1 MSYGLIQDTQEAQN
15 GMESLGEPVD
25 MSADLGRGVEERGE
39 WAWGHR

>member
-1 MSYGLIQDTQEAQN
+1 MSYGLIQDTQEARN

-25 MSADLGRGVEERGE
+25 MSAGLGRGVEERGE